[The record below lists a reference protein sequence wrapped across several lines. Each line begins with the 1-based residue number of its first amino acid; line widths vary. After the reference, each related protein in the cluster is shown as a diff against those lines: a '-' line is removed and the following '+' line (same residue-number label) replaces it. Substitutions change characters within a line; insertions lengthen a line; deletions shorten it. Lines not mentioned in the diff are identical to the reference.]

1 MSYELWDMS
10 LWVPPFFSHSRR
22 ESLPAGRQVSTPG
35 WVSLREWDQRD
46 ADGFPPG
53 METRVLGRPF
63 SIPEEPAPVRRG
75 NPSTPRG
82 PFPSGE
88 NQQDVDRFP
97 PGMET
102 QGMGHTPGF
111 QLGALCKF
119 IFQDGMNPGEDTV
132 HFSCEFLSVKIFRQ
146 FIDGRF

>member
-1 MSYELWDMS
+1 MMQRDFELWVMGYGLWVMSYELWDMS

-63 SIPEEPAPVRRG
+63 SIPAEPAPIRRG
-75 NPSTPRG
+75 NPCLPAGRPDCRQAG
-82 PFPSGE
+82 VHAGLG
-88 NQQDVDRFP
+88 FP
-97 PGMET
+97 PGM
-102 QGMGHTPGF
+102 GP
-111 QLGALCKF
+111 A
-119 IFQDGMNPGEDTV
+119 
-132 HFSCEFLSVKIFRQ
+132 
-146 FIDGRF
+146 